1 MLINALEFHARQQ
14 PFATALISNERSW
27 SWADFHQDVSA
38 FAETLRQAK
47 VHRLALALGN
57 TPAWIIAD
65 LACLKAGVVC
75 IPVPP
80 FFSEQQ
86 REWLMNSAGA
96 DAILGPAHI
105 SGWALMST
113 AQGMLHICRKEGLPL
128 LHAGTV
134 KITYTSG
141 TTGTP
146 KGVCLSATGLEWTAA
161 ALAGLMKPLSL
172 KRHLVT
178 LPLSTLL
185 ENICGSYVPL
195 LLGVTACVP
204 DLKAIGFSG
213 SNQFSSEIFAG
224 ALRRWHPQT
233 LVLVPELLRALMI
246 IHRRSPEVTAPLRYV
261 AVGGARV
268 SQQLISTARSAGLPI
283 FEGYGLSECGSVV
296 ALNHQHHEMA
306 GSAGKPLEGVS
317 LTFHDAELHVSS
329 PGNALGYLG
338 EAPFTGS
345 IATGDLAEQDTSGF
359 IHIRGRRKNVQ
370 INAFGRNF
378 SPEWVEAEA
387 MNCTAVRRLVIFGEG
402 LKKNVALVHAFEG
415 MEASAREQLRALS
428 DRLPDYARPHHLIL
442 TPLIS
447 SPEVLTANGRPRRDR
462 IWALMKTQILNIEE
476 IR

>member
-1 MLINALEFHARQQ
+1 
-14 PFATALISNERSW
+14 
-27 SWADFHQDVSA
+27 
-38 FAETLRQAK
+38 
-47 VHRLALALGN
+47 
-57 TPAWIIAD
+57 
-65 LACLKAGVVC
+65 
-75 IPVPP
+75 
-80 FFSEQQ
+80 
-86 REWLMNSAGA
+86 
-96 DAILGPAHI
+96 
-105 SGWALMST
+105 
-113 AQGMLHICRKEGLPL
+113 
-128 LHAGTV
+128 
-134 KITYTSG
+134 
-141 TTGTP
+141 
-146 KGVCLSATGLEWTAA
+146 
-161 ALAGLMKPLSL
+161 MKPLSL
-172 KRHLVT
+172 QRHLVT
-178 LPLSTLL
+178 LPLNTLL

-195 LLGVTACVP
+195 LLGVTACVR
-204 DLKAIGFSG
+204 DINALGFSG
-213 SNQFSSEIFAG
+213 SNQFSPEIFAE

-317 LTFHDAELHVSS
+317 LTFHDAELHVRS

-345 IATGDLAEQDTSGF
+345 IATGDLAEQDTAGF

-402 LKKNVALVHAFEG
+402 LKKNVALVHTFEG
-415 MEASAREQLRALS
+415 MEASA
-428 DRLPDYARPHHLIL
+428 
-442 TPLIS
+442 
-447 SPEVLTANGRPRRDR
+447 
-462 IWALMKTQILNIEE
+462 
-476 IR
+476 